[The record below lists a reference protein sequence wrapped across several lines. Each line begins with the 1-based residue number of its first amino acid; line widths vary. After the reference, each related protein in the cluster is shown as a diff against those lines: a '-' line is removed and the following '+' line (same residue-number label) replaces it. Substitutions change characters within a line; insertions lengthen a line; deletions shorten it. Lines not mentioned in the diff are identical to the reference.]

1 MDSIGWIKVRFNVPN
16 TGSWMEPPKV
26 KRAINGPVSI
36 KWAMLNTGSCAK
48 LVIQK
53 AEFMVLKE
61 LELSWSQPELIWNLW
76 IEEKLTL

>member
-1 MDSIGWIKVRFNVPN
+1 MASNLQVQAKEGKCGCQAR
-16 TGSWMEPPKV
+16 TKCTKG
-26 KRAINGPVSI
+26 
-36 KWAMLNTGSCAK
+36 AK

-53 AEFMVLKE
+53 AELMVLRE